1 MTSGYIHKF
10 KNYDK
15 KEINVYVY
23 THDKHTHYYK
33 LFIKSAQL
41 LLLISSRI
49 TVKEIIGFSK
59 NQTLFGT
66 QIYKFA
72 GDGFLGVRCGPPW

>member
-1 MTSGYIHKF
+1 MCTFKSTRTMTSGYIHKF

-33 LFIKSAQL
+33 LFIKSA
-41 LLLISSRI
+41 
-49 TVKEIIGFSK
+49 
-59 NQTLFGT
+59 
-66 QIYKFA
+66 
-72 GDGFLGVRCGPPW
+72 